1 MPTPLSFNANWYLSQ
16 NPDVAAA
23 IEAGA
28 PFNAFE
34 HFSLYGSAENR
45 SASPLF
51 DPEQYLANNPDVAEA
66 VAQGLITAW
75 DHFELFGGEFCDRIV
90 VLKNTELNLTRIMS
104 LARKFQ
110 DRIGFLMNSLDG
122 VWTRVDGV

>member
-75 DHFELFGGEFCDRIV
+75 DHFELFGGRRGAFSHAV
-90 VLKNTELNLTRIMS
+90 V
-104 LARKFQ
+104 
-110 DRIGFLMNSLDG
+110 
-122 VWTRVDGV
+122 